1 MPVTQEQVT
10 AALRHVHDEDA
21 GQALAEYVQRVQARD
36 DELEIDLALPYPAA
50 SRHDELRAMAVA
62 SLASLPGISRCSIN
76 LRTAIAARA
85 VQPNV
90 RLIPGVKNIIAVAS
104 GKGGVGKS
112 TTAANL
118 ALALAAEG
126 GSVGVLDA
134 DIYGPS
140 QPQMLGVAGKPDS
153 TDGRSI
159 EPLIGHGVQVMS
171 IGFFIDIEQP
181 MVWRGPRV
189 TQALDQLLRE
199 TRWRDLDYLLVDL
212 PPGTG
217 DIHLT
222 LAQNA
227 PVTGAV
233 IVTTP
238 QDIALLDARKG
249 VRMFQKVNIPIL
261 GIVENMSLH
270 QCSNCGHVEPIF
282 GSGGAERLARDY
294 QVEMLGQ
301 LPLQLSIR
309 EHVDGGRPSVVA
321 DPHGSVAEIYKR
333 IARRVAARLAN
344 KAKDVTSKFP
354 KIVIQ
359 NT

>member
-1 MPVTQEQVT
+1 
-10 AALRHVHDEDA
+10 
-21 GQALAEYVQRVQARD
+21 
-36 DELEIDLALPYPAA
+36 
-50 SRHDELRAMAVA
+50 
-62 SLASLPGISRCSIN
+62 
-76 LRTAIAARA
+76 
-85 VQPNV
+85 
-90 RLIPGVKNIIAVAS
+90 
-104 GKGGVGKS
+104 
-112 TTAANL
+112 
-118 ALALAAEG
+118 LALAAEG